1 MQDEM
6 ISLPIRAAPFE
17 HQRRAAAFALDRL
30 EHGGGAALLMEM
42 GTGKTLT
49 SIGIVGV
56 MREEGLISRLMVV
69 APLSVLGVWRD
80 EFAKF
85 AGYDYSLVVLEGTA
99 AKKADTIRH
108 MAGKTLQ
115 VMVINYESA
124 WRLEREISR
133 WRPDMII
140 CDEGHRIKTHNA
152 SASKALHRLAALAKY
167 RLLLTGTI
175 ITNKPVDVFSQYKFC
190 DPTIFGS
197 SFYQFRSR
205 YFDMVGFGGYTLV
218 MKRSMEG
225 EFTERLHSIAFRA
238 TKAECLDLPEY
249 TDITQRVELEPQ
261 AAKLYRQLV
270 RDSYAELAGGT
281 VTVTNVLTQL
291 MRLGQL
297 TGGFMKRDE
306 DGSLVQVSGAK
317 LDALADIIDGAVE
330 NGRKVVVIA
339 EHVIEVQTIGKLLD
353 KKKIGYSMVYG
364 DVKNR
369 DKLVKAFQEDPE
381 VKVFVGQV
389 ATTALGLTLTA
400 ATLMVFY
407 SMDYNMANY
416 EQARCRIHR
425 AGQKNE
431 CTYIHLVARGTV
443 DEKVMKALREKANL
457 AKTLVDEYRAGAN
470 PFN

>member
-6 ISLPIRAAPFE
+6 ISLPIRAVPFE

-49 SIGIVGV
+49 SIGIVGRLRN
-56 MREEGLISRLMVV
+56 MSLISRLLVV

-80 EFAKF
+80 EFAKY
-85 AGYDYSLVVLEGTA
+85 AGYDYKLVVLEGTS

-108 MAGKTLQ
+108 MAGKALQ

-133 WRPDMII
+133 WQPDMII

-152 SASKALHRLAALAKY
+152 SSSKAMHRLAALAKY

-190 DPTIFGS
+190 DPTVFGA
-197 SFYQFRSR
+197 SFYQFRNR
-205 YFDMVGFGGYTLV
+205 YFDMVGFGGYTPV

-225 EFTERLHSIAFRA
+225 DFQERLHSIAFRA

-261 AAKLYRQLV
+261 AARLYRQLV

-291 MRLGQL
+291 TRLGQL

-306 DGSLVQVSGAK
+306 DGALIQVSGAK

-330 NGRKVVVIA
+330 DGRKVVVIA
-339 EHVIEVQTIGKLLD
+339 EHVAEVKTIGKMLGN
-353 KKKIGYSMVYG
+353 KKIGYSMVYG

-369 DKLVKAFQEDPE
+369 DKLVKAFQDDPE

-443 DEKVMKALREKANL
+443 DEKVMKALRDKANL
-457 AKTLVDEYRAGAN
+457 AKALVDEYRAGAN

>member
-6 ISLPIRAAPFE
+6 TTLPIRAAPFE
-17 HQRRAAAFALDRL
+17 HQRRAVAFALNCLQR
-30 EHGGGAALLMEM
+30 GGGAALLMEM

-49 SIGIVGV
+49 SIGIVSV
-56 MREEGLISRLMVV
+56 LREEGLISRLMVV

-99 AKKADTIRH
+99 AKKADAIRH
-108 MAGKTLQ
+108 MNGTALQ
-115 VMVINYESA
+115 VLVINYESA

-152 SASKALHRLAALAKY
+152 SASKALHRLATLAEY

-190 DPTIFGS
+190 DPTIFGN

-205 YFDMVGFGGYTLV
+205 YFDMVGYGGYTPV
-218 MKRSMEG
+218 MKRSMKD
-225 EFTERLHSIAFRA
+225 EFTQRLHSIAFRA

-261 AAKLYRQLV
+261 AARLYRQLV

-281 VTVTNVLTQL
+281 VTATNVLTQL

-330 NGRKVVVIA
+330 DGRKVVVIA